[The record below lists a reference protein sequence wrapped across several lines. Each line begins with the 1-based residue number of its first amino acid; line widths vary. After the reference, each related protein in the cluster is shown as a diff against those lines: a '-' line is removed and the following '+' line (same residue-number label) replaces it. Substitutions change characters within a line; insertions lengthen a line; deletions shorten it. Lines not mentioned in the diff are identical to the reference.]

1 MVKKMSIAKPHAS
14 KIMMP
19 STITTTNNNISNA
32 ARSIPVSETDYLDQD
47 PPIRGQN
54 FACVSFVSPEDVML
68 RKDVFR
74 FHKFTHAISKDLN
87 DLLTSLENTFINVPG
102 AIATAATA
110 ATAAIS
116 SAVPVVAADS
126 VESEAVESEAVESAA
141 AVAGFT
147 VSSAK
152 DMLDSIRER
161 YAYIFNHDAMQEEYR
176 SFVEMNEA
184 VIDDAFKEIVGFRTS
199 VRGLKIR
206 GVYDSLDEARARA
219 KKIRDF
225 DTNFHVF
232 VAQVGCWCPWSPN
245 PEDIE
250 NCEYAEQQLNT
261 LMKDYKNNGEQRN
274 AFYADRK
281 NHLVEKASQFQKQKQ
296 DEEEIVDG
304 NKDTTGLLSQ
314 DPWLTNKAS
323 GASSDEAT
331 TT

>member
-1 MVKKMSIAKPHAS
+1 MSIAKPHAS

>member
-1 MVKKMSIAKPHAS
+1 ME
-14 KIMMP
+14 
-19 STITTTNNNISNA
+19 
-32 ARSIPVSETDYLDQD
+32 SE
-47 PPIRGQN
+47 
-54 FACVSFVSPEDVML
+54 A
-68 RKDVFR
+68 
-74 FHKFTHAISKDLN
+74 
-87 DLLTSLENTFINVPG
+87 
-102 AIATAATA
+102 
-110 ATAAIS
+110 
-116 SAVPVVAADS
+116 